1 MAAGLNRPGKSAGG
15 AKAAVQ
21 LGIGL
26 LALLRNEEVRRGLR
40 GASAG
45 LRKWADRRRVQ
56 LARTAREHRG
66 PMVRLGERFG
76 HASLERRIDSLAA
89 VTPEITA
96 VHPELASELHTAEVD
111 LRRALN
117 VAHRMPTAQRWRAQR
132 AISGRL
138 DEIEKSLVD
147 AVLAPR

>member
-1 MAAGLNRPGKSAGG
+1 VAAGLKGSAKSAGG
-15 AKAAVQ
+15 AKAVVK

-26 LALLRNEEVRRGLR
+26 IALLQNEEVRRGLR

-45 LRKWADRRRVQ
+45 LRRWADRRGVQ
-56 LARTAREHRG
+56 LARTARERRG

-89 VTPEITA
+89 VVPEITA
-96 VHPELASELHTAEVD
+96 VRPELATELHTAEAD

-147 AVLAPR
+147 AVLSPM